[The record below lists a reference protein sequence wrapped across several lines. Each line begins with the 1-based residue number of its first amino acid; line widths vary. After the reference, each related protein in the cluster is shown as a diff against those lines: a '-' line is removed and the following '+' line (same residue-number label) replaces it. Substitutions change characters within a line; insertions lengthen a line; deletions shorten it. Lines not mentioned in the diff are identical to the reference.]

1 MRPGAL
7 AALGR
12 PLTFHPSRPTIA
24 RPAPFRSLP
33 RRSHEAAVFDAL
45 GDWLDA
51 QPPNRRRLSAALLGI
66 ILLTLPCYGVG
77 GAVYLMSAPPA
88 PGGPAADG
96 ATPTTAATAADSI
109 PAATEA
115 PPPTEA
121 DDDSTAVPTIVRR
134 ATITSGPVLPP
145 AAPTDTPVATPF
157 APSATPPPTDAP
169 TLAPT
174 IPVAD
179 TATSPPPTDAPTIA
193 APTDAPT
200 AAPTSPPDPTSAPPA
215 DPTAEPTSGAPARL
229 DRGPAKPA

>member
-1 MRPGAL
+1 M
-7 AALGR
+7 
-12 PLTFHPSRPTIA
+12 
-24 RPAPFRSLP
+24 
-33 RRSHEAAVFDAL
+33 FDAF

-88 PGGPAADG
+88 PGGPAADN
-96 ATPTTAATAADSI
+96 ATPTV
-109 PAATEA
+109 AATEVDGVPTATDA

-121 DDDSTAVPTIVRR
+121 EDDAPIVPTVVRR

-145 AAPTDTPVATPF
+145 AAPSDTPVATPF

-169 TLAPT
+169 TPAPT
-174 IPVAD
+174 DVAVS
-179 TATSPPPTDAPTIA
+179 TATSPPPTDAPTTA

-200 AAPTSPPDPTSAPPA
+200 TAPTSPPEPTSAPV
-215 DPTAEPTSGAPARL
+215 DPTAEPTSGVPAPL
-229 DRGPAKPA
+229 DPGPANPA